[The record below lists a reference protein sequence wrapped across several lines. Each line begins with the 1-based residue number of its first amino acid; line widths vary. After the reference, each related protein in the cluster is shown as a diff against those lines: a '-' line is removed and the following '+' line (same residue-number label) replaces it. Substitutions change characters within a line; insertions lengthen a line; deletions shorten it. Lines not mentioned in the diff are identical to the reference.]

1 MDIVRLKMFN
11 FSKREVQQFGQSSK
25 KNPNNVCECII
36 TLYSFSISKEKID
49 QAISVVL
56 RKLAKKDIEIFQS
69 DVAES
74 R

>member
-1 MDIVRLKMFN
+1 MDIVQLKMFN
-11 FSKREVQQFGQSSK
+11 FLKREVQESGQSSK
-25 KNPNNVCECII
+25 RNPNNVCECII

-74 R
+74 C